1 MINNKRVAVVL
12 PAYRAE
18 KTLEKTY
25 SEIPLDI
32 VDSILLV
39 DDCSP
44 DHTVDVAAKLGI
56 KMVKHERN
64 LGYGGN
70 QKTCYKTALE
80 DNADIIVMLHP
91 DYQYTPLLITAMAS
105 MLAYGVYDTVL
116 GSRIIGRG
124 AIIGGMPKYKYIAN
138 RFLTLFQNLLMGEK
152 LSEYHTGYRGF
163 TAEVLQTLDLSPNSN
178 DFLFDNEMLAQIF
191 YCGFKVGEISCPT
204 RYETDSSSIAL
215 RPSIEYGVGVLLV
228 SCKYLLQTK
237 GFASFAL
244 FKNLKIKATTNV

>member
-18 KTLEKTY
+18 RTLKKTY
-25 SEIPLDI
+25 QEIPLDV
-32 VDSILLV
+32 VDCVLLV

-44 DHTVDVAAKLGI
+44 DQTVEVAKSLGI
-56 KMVKHERN
+56 QMIRHERN

-70 QKTCYKTALE
+70 QKTCYNMALE
-80 DNADIIVMLHP
+80 HNADIIIMLHP

-105 MLAYGVYDTVL
+105 MLAYGVYDAVL
-116 GSRIIGRG
+116 GSRILGRG
-124 AIIGGMPKYKYIAN
+124 AIIGGMPKYKYFAN
-138 RFLTLFQNLLMGEK
+138 RLLTLIQNLLMEEK

-163 TAEVLQTLDLSPNSN
+163 TAEVLRTLDLTPNSN

-191 YCGFKVGEISCPT
+191 FCGFKVGEISCPT

-215 RPSIEYGVGVLLV
+215 RPSMKYGFGVLLV
-228 SCKYLLQTK
+228 SCKYLLQKK
-237 GFASFAL
+237 GFASFSI
-244 FKNLKIKATTNV
+244 FENLKKRALADV